1 MIPKNK
7 GLLFIC
13 CLGDL
18 PMVAFQ
24 IKQEKAQGLPSTW
37 VFGLPETLW
46 HQREEKEHVLMT

>member
-7 GLLFIC
+7 GLLFIY

-24 IKQEKAQGLPSTW
+24 IKQEKAQGLQ
-37 VFGLPETLW
+37 VFGSLVYLKLCGTKGK
-46 HQREEKEHVLMT
+46 RKNMF